1 MISPFDNFQKPEDV
15 KPYIDDNEKLILPIC
30 DNIVFA
36 LGKSLDPLE
45 DNLVSYD
52 RNQATVLGVFVKQ
65 YQLFQSF
72 VRASRGCDMA
82 ATLIFQRIIYEA
94 YIKMRYLIKH
104 GESAQKEYRLF
115 SYKTRYKFFKTYKED
130 SNHIA
135 RILIEKFKADINNE
149 DFSIEDIAEA
159 NANAKKLTAFGGKP
173 FSQLVE
179 EFDPKETYTS
189 VYGYLSDAIHTDWGE
204 TRQLY
209 LQETEDASFV
219 YNPQKQIK
227 IPARQLAIQAQLM
240 LESSFVFI
248 EWLESIGLK
257 FDIIGIMKSFLKELQ
272 RVLSLVMVNIFEDY
286 RTDKFLY
293 E

>member
-1 MISPFDNFQKPEDV
+1 MISPFDIFQKPEDV
-15 KPYIDDNEKLILPIC
+15 KPYIDENEKLILPIC

-45 DNLVSYD
+45 EDFVSYD
-52 RNQATVLGVFVKQ
+52 RNQATVLGIFVKQ

-72 VRASRGCDMA
+72 VRASRDCDMS
-82 ATLIFQRIIYEA
+82 ATIIFQRIIYEA
-94 YIKMRYLIKH
+94 YIKMQYLIKY
-104 GESAQKEYRLF
+104 GEDAQKEYRLC
-115 SYKTRYKFFKTYKED
+115 SYNNRYKFYQAYKED
-130 SNHIA
+130 SNPIA
-135 RILIEKFKADINNE
+135 RIAIEKFKADINNE
-149 DFSIEDIAEA
+149 DFSIEDVAEA
-159 NANAKKLTAFGGKP
+159 YAKKKRAFGGKNI
-173 FSQLVE
+173 SQLVE
-179 EFDPKETYTS
+179 EFDQKEIYTS

-227 IPARQLAIQAQLM
+227 IPARLLVIQAQLM

-248 EWLESIGLK
+248 EWLESIGIK
-257 FDIIGIMKSFLKELQ
+257 FDIIDIIKSFLKELQ
-272 RVLSLVMVNIFEDY
+272 RVLSLVMVNMFEDY

>member
-1 MISPFDNFQKPEDV
+1 MISPFDIFQKPEDV
-15 KPYIDDNEKLILPIC
+15 KPYIDENEKLILPIC

-45 DNLVSYD
+45 EDFVSYD
-52 RNQATVLGVFVKQ
+52 RNQATVLGIFVKQ

-72 VRASRGCDMA
+72 VRASRDCDMS
-82 ATLIFQRIIYEA
+82 ATIIFQRIIYEA
-94 YIKMRYLIKH
+94 YIKMQYLIKY
-104 GESAQKEYRLF
+104 GEDAQKEYRLC
-115 SYKTRYKFFKTYKED
+115 SYKNRYKFYQ
-130 SNHIA
+130 SNIEAPNDIA
-135 RILIEKFKADINNE
+135 RIAIEKFKADINNE
-149 DFSIEDIAEA
+149 EFSIEDIA
-159 NANAKKLTAFGGKP
+159 NTKKKWAFGGKNI
-173 FSQLVE
+173 SQLVE
-179 EFDPKETYTS
+179 EFDQKEIYTS

-219 YNPQKQIK
+219 YNPQKRIK

-272 RVLSLVMVNIFEDY
+272 RVLSLVMVNMFEDY

>member
-1 MISPFDNFQKPEDV
+1 MLSPFNIFQKPEDV

-45 DNLVSYD
+45 EDFVSYD
-52 RNQATVLGVFVKQ
+52 RNQATVLGIFVKQ

-72 VRASRGCDMA
+72 VRASRDCDMS
-82 ATLIFQRIIYEA
+82 ATIIFQRIIYEA
-94 YIKMRYLIKH
+94 YIKMQYLIKY
-104 GESAQKEYRLF
+104 GEDAQKEYRLC
-115 SYKTRYKFFKTYKED
+115 SYKNRYKFYQ
-130 SNHIA
+130 SNIEAPNDIA
-135 RILIEKFKADINNE
+135 RIAIEKFKADINNE
-149 DFSIEDIAEA
+149 EFSIEDIA
-159 NANAKKLTAFGGKP
+159 NAKKNWAFGGKKISP
-173 FSQLVE
+173 LVE

-272 RVLSLVMVNIFEDY
+272 RVLSLVMVNMFEDY

>member
-1 MISPFDNFQKPEDV
+1 M
-15 KPYIDDNEKLILPIC
+15 
-30 DNIVFA
+30 
-36 LGKSLDPLE
+36 
-45 DNLVSYD
+45 
-52 RNQATVLGVFVKQ
+52 
-65 YQLFQSF
+65 
-72 VRASRGCDMA
+72 
-82 ATLIFQRIIYEA
+82 
-94 YIKMRYLIKH
+94 
-104 GESAQKEYRLF
+104 
-115 SYKTRYKFFKTYKED
+115 
-130 SNHIA
+130 
-135 RILIEKFKADINNE
+135 
-149 DFSIEDIAEA
+149 
-159 NANAKKLTAFGGKP
+159 
-173 FSQLVE
+173 VE
-179 EFDPKETYTS
+179 EFDQKEIYTS

-248 EWLESIGLK
+248 EWLESIGFK

-272 RVLSLVMVNIFEDY
+272 RVLSLVMVNMFEDY

>member
-1 MISPFDNFQKPEDV
+1 MISPFDIFQKPEDV
-15 KPYIDDNEKLILPIC
+15 KPYIDENEKLILPIC

-45 DNLVSYD
+45 EDFVSYD
-52 RNQATVLGVFVKQ
+52 RNQATVLGIFVKQ

-72 VRASRGCDMA
+72 VRASRDCDLS
-82 ATLIFQRIIYEA
+82 ATIIFQRIIYEA
-94 YIKMRYLIKH
+94 YIKMQYLIKY
-104 GESAQKEYRLF
+104 GEDAQKEYRLC
-115 SYKTRYKFFKTYKED
+115 SYKNRYKFYQ
-130 SNHIA
+130 SNIEAHNDIA
-135 RILIEKFKADINNE
+135 RIAIEKFKADINNE
-149 DFSIEDIAEA
+149 EFSIEDIA
-159 NANAKKLTAFGGKP
+159 NAKKKRAFGGKNI
-173 FSQLVE
+173 SQLVE
-179 EFDPKETYTS
+179 EFDQKEIYTS

-272 RVLSLVMVNIFEDY
+272 RVLSLVMVNMFEDY

>member
-1 MISPFDNFQKPEDV
+1 MISPFNIFQKPEDV

-45 DNLVSYD
+45 EDFVSYD
-52 RNQATVLGVFVKQ
+52 RNPATVLGIFVKQ

-72 VRASRGCDMA
+72 VRASRDCDMS
-82 ATLIFQRIIYEA
+82 ATIIFQRIIYEA
-94 YIKMRYLIKH
+94 YIKMQYLIKY
-104 GESAQKEYRLF
+104 GEDAQKEYRLC
-115 SYKTRYKFFKTYKED
+115 SYKNRYKFYQ
-130 SNHIA
+130 SNIEAHNDIA
-135 RILIEKFKADINNE
+135 RIAIEKFKADINNE
-149 DFSIEDIAEA
+149 EFSIEDIA
-159 NANAKKLTAFGGKP
+159 NAKKKWALGGKNI
-173 FSQLVE
+173 SQLVE
-179 EFDPKETYTS
+179 EFDQKEIYTS

-219 YNPQKQIK
+219 YNPQKRIK

-272 RVLSLVMVNIFEDY
+272 RVLSLVMVNMFEDY

>member
-1 MISPFDNFQKPEDV
+1 MISPFDIFQKPEDV

-36 LGKSLDPLE
+36 LGKILDPFE
-45 DNLVSYD
+45 DDLAVYD
-52 RNQATVLGVFVKQ
+52 RNQGTVIGAFVKQ

-72 VRASRGCDMA
+72 VRASRDCDMS
-82 ATLIFQRIIYEA
+82 ATIIFQRIIYEA

-104 GESAQKEYRLF
+104 GEDAQKEYRLC
-115 SYKTRYKFFKTYKED
+115 SYKNRYKFYQDYKETQND
-130 SNHIA
+130 IA
-135 RILIEKFKADINNE
+135 RITIEKFKADINNE
-149 DFSIEDIAEA
+149 DFSIEDVAEA
-159 NANAKKLTAFGGKP
+159 YAKKERAFGGKNI
-173 FSQLVE
+173 SQLVE

-272 RVLSLVMVNIFEDY
+272 RVLSLVMVNMFEDY

>member
-1 MISPFDNFQKPEDV
+1 MISPYDIFQKPEDV
-15 KPYIDDNEKLILPIC
+15 KPYINENEKLILPIC

-45 DNLVSYD
+45 EDFVSYD
-52 RNQATVLGVFVKQ
+52 RNQATVLGIFVKQ

-72 VRASRGCDMA
+72 VRASRDCDMS
-82 ATLIFQRIIYEA
+82 ATIIFQRIIYEA
-94 YIKMRYLIKH
+94 YIKMQYLIKY
-104 GESAQKEYRLF
+104 GEDAQKEYRLC
-115 SYKTRYKFFKTYKED
+115 SYKNRYKFYQ
-130 SNHIA
+130 SNIEAPNDIA
-135 RILIEKFKADINNE
+135 RIAIEKFKADINNE
-149 DFSIEDIAEA
+149 EFSIEDIA
-159 NANAKKLTAFGGKP
+159 NAKDKGAFGGK
-173 FSQLVE
+173 SNLQLVE

>member
-1 MISPFDNFQKPEDV
+1 MISPFDIFQKPEDV
-15 KPYIDDNEKLILPIC
+15 IPYIDENEKLILPIC

-45 DNLVSYD
+45 EDFVSYD
-52 RNQATVLGVFVKQ
+52 RNQATVLGIFVKQ

-72 VRASRGCDMA
+72 VRASRDCDMS
-82 ATLIFQRIIYEA
+82 ATIIFQRIIYEA
-94 YIKMRYLIKH
+94 YIKMQYLIKY
-104 GESAQKEYRLF
+104 GEDAQKEYRLC
-115 SYKTRYKFFKTYKED
+115 SYKNRYKLYQ
-130 SNHIA
+130 SNIEAPNDIA
-135 RILIEKFKADINNE
+135 RIAIEKFKADINNE
-149 DFSIEDIAEA
+149 EFSIEDIA
-159 NANAKKLTAFGGKP
+159 NAKKKWAFGGKNI
-173 FSQLVE
+173 SQLVE
-179 EFDPKETYTS
+179 EFDQKEIYTS

-272 RVLSLVMVNIFEDY
+272 RVLSLVMVNMFEDY

>member
-1 MISPFDNFQKPEDV
+1 MISPFDIFQKPEDV

-45 DNLVSYD
+45 EDFVSYD
-52 RNQATVLGVFVKQ
+52 RNQATVLGIFVKQ

-72 VRASRGCDMA
+72 VRASRDCDMS
-82 ATLIFQRIIYEA
+82 ATIIFQRIIYEA
-94 YIKMRYLIKH
+94 YIKMQYLIKY
-104 GESAQKEYRLF
+104 GEDAQKEYRLC
-115 SYKTRYKFFKTYKED
+115 SYKNRYKFYQ
-130 SNHIA
+130 SNIEAPNDIA
-135 RILIEKFKADINNE
+135 RIAIEKFKADINNE
-149 DFSIEDIAEA
+149 ELSIEDIA
-159 NANAKKLTAFGGKP
+159 NAKKKWAFGGKKI
-173 FSQLVE
+173 SQLVE
-179 EFDPKETYTS
+179 EFDQKEIYTS

-219 YNPQKQIK
+219 YNPQKRIK
-227 IPARQLAIQAQLM
+227 IPSRQLAIQAQLM

-272 RVLSLVMVNIFEDY
+272 RVLSLVMVNMFEDY

>member
-1 MISPFDNFQKPEDV
+1 MISPFDIFQKPEDV
-15 KPYIDDNEKLILPIC
+15 KPYIDENEKLILPIC

-45 DNLVSYD
+45 EDFVSYD
-52 RNQATVLGVFVKQ
+52 RNQATVLGIFVKQ

-72 VRASRGCDMA
+72 VRASRDCDMS
-82 ATLIFQRIIYEA
+82 ATIIFQRIIYEA
-94 YIKMRYLIKH
+94 YIKMQYLIKY
-104 GESAQKEYRLF
+104 GEDAQKEYRLC
-115 SYKTRYKFFKTYKED
+115 SYKNRYKFYQ
-130 SNHIA
+130 SNIEAPNDIA
-135 RILIEKFKADINNE
+135 RIAIEKFKADINNE
-149 DFSIEDIAEA
+149 EFSIEDIA
-159 NANAKKLTAFGGKP
+159 NAKKKRAFGGKNI
-173 FSQLVE
+173 SQLVE
-179 EFDPKETYTS
+179 EFDQKEIYTS

-272 RVLSLVMVNIFEDY
+272 RVLSLVMVNMFEDY

>member
-1 MISPFDNFQKPEDV
+1 MISPFDIFQKPEDV

-45 DNLVSYD
+45 EDFVSYD
-52 RNQATVLGVFVKQ
+52 RNQATVLGIFVKQ

-72 VRASRGCDMA
+72 VRASRDCDMS
-82 ATLIFQRIIYEA
+82 ATIIFQRIIYEA
-94 YIKMRYLIKH
+94 YIKMQYLIKY
-104 GESAQKEYRLF
+104 GEDAQKEYRLC
-115 SYKTRYKFFKTYKED
+115 SYKNRYKFYQ
-130 SNHIA
+130 SNIEAPNDIA
-135 RILIEKFKADINNE
+135 RIAIEKFKADINNE
-149 DFSIEDIAEA
+149 EFSIEDIA
-159 NANAKKLTAFGGKP
+159 NAKKKRAFGGKNI
-173 FSQLVE
+173 SQLVE
-179 EFDPKETYTS
+179 EFDQKEIYTS

-219 YNPQKQIK
+219 YNPQKRIK

-248 EWLESIGLK
+248 EWLESIGFK

-272 RVLSLVMVNIFEDY
+272 RVLSLVMVNMFEDY

>member
-1 MISPFDNFQKPEDV
+1 MISPFDIFQKPEDV
-15 KPYIDDNEKLILPIC
+15 KPYIDENEKLILPIC

-45 DNLVSYD
+45 EDFVSYD
-52 RNQATVLGVFVKQ
+52 RNQATVLGIFVKQ

-72 VRASRGCDMA
+72 VRASRDCDMS
-82 ATLIFQRIIYEA
+82 ATIIFQRIIYEA
-94 YIKMRYLIKH
+94 YIKMQYLIKY
-104 GESAQKEYRLF
+104 GEDAQKEYRLC
-115 SYKTRYKFFKTYKED
+115 SYKNRYKLYQ
-130 SNHIA
+130 SNIEAPNDIA
-135 RILIEKFKADINNE
+135 RIAIEKFKADINNE
-149 DFSIEDIAEA
+149 EFSIEDIA
-159 NANAKKLTAFGGKP
+159 NAKKKRAFGGKNI
-173 FSQLVE
+173 SQLVE
-179 EFDPKETYTS
+179 EFDQKEIYTS

-272 RVLSLVMVNIFEDY
+272 RVLSLVMVNMFEDY

>member
-1 MISPFDNFQKPEDV
+1 MISPFDIFQKPEDV

-45 DNLVSYD
+45 EDFVSYD
-52 RNQATVLGVFVKQ
+52 RNQATVLGIFVKQ

-72 VRASRGCDMA
+72 VRASRDCDLS
-82 ATLIFQRIIYEA
+82 ATIIFQRIIYEA
-94 YIKMRYLIKH
+94 YIKMQYLIKY
-104 GESAQKEYRLF
+104 GEDAQKEYRLC
-115 SYKTRYKFFKTYKED
+115 SYKNRYKFYQ
-130 SNHIA
+130 SNIEAPNDIA
-135 RILIEKFKADINNE
+135 RIAIEKFKADINNE
-149 DFSIEDIAEA
+149 EFSIEDIA
-159 NANAKKLTAFGGKP
+159 NAKNKKAFGGK
-173 FSQLVE
+173 SNLKLVE
-179 EFDPKETYTS
+179 EFDQKETYTP

-227 IPARQLAIQAQLM
+227 IPARLLVIQAQLM

-248 EWLESIGLK
+248 EWLESIGIK
-257 FDIIGIMKSFLKELQ
+257 FDIIDIIKSFLKEFQ
-272 RVLSLVMVNIFEDY
+272 RVLSLVVVNIFEDY
-286 RTDKFLY
+286 KTDKYLY